1 MPAGSS
7 SPAPGERDLR
17 TRGGRLVVPFHG
29 EGEHRVFILRLTR
42 LVHADVSAHR
52 RAAAVA
58 VRFTRQLLAA
68 NAEGRI
74 RRGVFN
80 ARQLRQ
86 RGNRR
91 INDVVQLSPVNLT
104 VVDGAVQRMQPAPAF
119 QHYGFRV
126 VVSRIVNLEETL
138 GATFVVH
145 HGTVA
150 FRKACRGEHQV
161 RFVHNRGALMIHHHH
176 QRRFRQRS
184 VNARGGS
191 MTVKVVFQHDN
202 RVCGAAFQFVQRLF
216 KRAAADHAQSDAVNR
231 PGDHGHPDIGAAA
244 FQSFRHVSGGLDDLH
259 AAGVGPG
266 DDQRFFRPGQRL
278 NDNVDF
284 TLQVWL
290 RPSTAGALSSSAW
303 AIAKPRRA

>member
-1 MPAGSS
+1 M
-7 SPAPGERDLR
+7 
-17 TRGGRLVVPFHG
+17 
-29 EGEHRVFILRLTR
+29 
-42 LVHADVSAHR
+42 
-52 RAAAVA
+52 
-58 VRFTRQLLAA
+58 
-68 NAEGRI
+68 
-74 RRGVFN
+74 
-80 ARQLRQ
+80 
-86 RGNRR
+86 
-91 INDVVQLSPVNLT
+91 
-104 VVDGAVQRMQPAPAF
+104 
-119 QHYGFRV
+119 
-126 VVSRIVNLEETL
+126 
-138 GATFVVH
+138 
-145 HGTVA
+145 
-150 FRKACRGEHQV
+150 

-284 TLQVWL
+284 TLQVL
-290 RPSTAGALSSSAW
+290 AQAVNRRRAVVQRMGNSKAETRLIFYRRTVG
-303 AIAKPRRA
+303 PRRDVIQAGVIDVGDE

>member
-1 MPAGSS
+1 M
-7 SPAPGERDLR
+7 
-17 TRGGRLVVPFHG
+17 
-29 EGEHRVFILRLTR
+29 
-42 LVHADVSAHR
+42 
-52 RAAAVA
+52 
-58 VRFTRQLLAA
+58 
-68 NAEGRI
+68 
-74 RRGVFN
+74 
-80 ARQLRQ
+80 
-86 RGNRR
+86 
-91 INDVVQLSPVNLT
+91 
-104 VVDGAVQRMQPAPAF
+104 
-119 QHYGFRV
+119 
-126 VVSRIVNLEETL
+126 
-138 GATFVVH
+138 
-145 HGTVA
+145 
-150 FRKACRGEHQV
+150 

-231 PGDHGHPDIGAAA
+231 PGDHGHPTSAPRPFRAFATLAAA
-244 FQSFRHVSGGLDDLH
+244 PDDLH